1 MSFRL
6 VLGGRALAGALVVG
20 LAAVV
25 SSHGCSSGVSRPR
38 GKPVPLYAF
47 EARSDD
53 GMVASGSVE
62 ATRAGVAILER
73 GGNAVDAAVAAA
85 FALGVSDPGGS
96 GLGGFTYMLIVPK
109 DGAAVA
115 VDGSTPAPLAA
126 DPAALLAIRQAEAHF
141 GHAAVSVPTTPAT
154 LAHALERYGTMELA
168 EVLAPAIEIA
178 GEGYRLSNNS
188 IVWAQIYLDEIRASS
203 YLRFIVL
210 EDGEMLGRPGE
221 RFCRPELRQ
230 TLERLARDGV
240 ESFYRGPMAAEIAA
254 DIAHHGG
261 FIQPVDLARYRIREH
276 QPLRSSYRGAEILSF
291 PPPGGGAEVVQGLNI
306 LQTFSTEV
314 LAEPSVERLHL
325 LVEAARIAHSDRARA
340 LFSGERA
347 VGAFGIGHLSEQHA
361 RERAKLITL
370 GRAISDDSLAQPG
383 ATSSFGDNTT
393 HLSVI
398 DRDGNAVSLTQTL
411 CRVYGAKV
419 ATPGLGFP
427 YNCCL
432 ESLDFENPS
441 SPFHLQPGGIYP
453 TAMAPTVVRTES
465 SVTVL
470 GGAGSDRIA
479 STLIE
484 VISNL
489 IDRRMGLREAVVA
502 PRVLWNSDHDPPRIC
517 LEIADPITEADAD
530 RLQSFGFEHMYRFR
544 YPPGSD
550 ANIGFFGG
558 VNAVAYDARTGVFSG
573 VGDPRRGG
581 FALGPRAVAEPR
593 PAVP

>member
-1 MSFRL
+1 MSFRPAF
-6 VLGGRALAGALVVG
+6 GGRVLAGAMVLG
-20 LAAVV
+20 LTAVLAG
-25 SSHGCSSGVSRPR
+25 HGCSSGASRPR
-38 GKPVPLYAF
+38 GKPVPLYTF
-47 EARSDD
+47 EARSDL
-53 GMVASGSVE
+53 GMVSSGSHE
-62 ATRAGVAILER
+62 ATRAGVTVLEQ

-109 DGAAVA
+109 DGAAIA
-115 VDGSTPAPLAA
+115 IDGSTPAPLAA
-126 DPAALLAIRQAEAHF
+126 DPAKLLAIREEKRHF
-141 GHAAVSVPTTPAT
+141 GYSAISVPTTPAT

-203 YLRFIVL
+203 HLRFIVL
-210 EDGEMLGRPGE
+210 EDGERLGRPGD
-221 RFCRPELRQ
+221 RICRPELRQ
-230 TLERLARDGV
+230 TLERLAHEGV
-240 ESFYRGPMAAEIAA
+240 DAFYRGPMAAEIAA
-254 DIAHHGG
+254 DIAHNGG
-261 FIQPVDLARYRIREH
+261 FIQPVDLARYRVREH

-306 LQTFSTEV
+306 LQTFSTDV
-314 LAEPSVERLHL
+314 LAVPSVERLHL
-325 LVEAARIAHSDRARA
+325 LVEAARIAHADRAQA
-340 LFSGERA
+340 IASGEGA

-361 RERAKLITL
+361 RERAELITP
-370 GRAISDDSLAQPG
+370 GRAISDERLAPPG
-383 ATSSFGDNTT
+383 ATTSFGDNTT

-441 SPFHLQPGGIYP
+441 SPFHLQPGGLYP
-453 TAMAPTVVRTES
+453 TAMAPTVVRTGS

-550 ANIGFFGG
+550 TNLGFFGG

-573 VGDPRRGG
+573 VGDPRREG
-581 FALGPRAVAEPR
+581 FALGPATAAERLSPR
-593 PAVP
+593 P

>member
-1 MSFRL
+1 MT
-6 VLGGRALAGALVVG
+6 GRRRIGAFALVALL
-20 LAAVV
+20 LAAVGIAAAF
-25 SSHGCSSGVSRPR
+25 GCSSGRSRPR

-62 ATRAGVAILER
+62 ATRAGAQILEQ

-126 DPAALLAIRQAEAHF
+126 DPAALLAIRQAEAYF

-154 LAHALERYGTMELA
+154 LAHALERYGTMQLA

-178 GEGYRLSNNS
+178 GEGYLLSHNS
-188 IVWAQIYLDEIRASS
+188 IVWAQSYLDEIRASDS
-203 YLRFIVL
+203 LRFIVL
-210 EDGEMLGRPGE
+210 KDGETLGRPGE
-221 RFCRPELRQ
+221 RICRPELRT

-240 ESFYRGPMAAEIAA
+240 ETFYRGAMAAEIAA
-254 DIAHHGG
+254 DIARNGG
-261 FIQPVDLARYRIREH
+261 FIQPVDLARYRVREQ

-291 PPPGGGAEVVQGLNI
+291 PPPGGGAEVVEALNI
-306 LQTFSTEV
+306 LQSFPADV

-325 LVEAARIAHSDRARA
+325 LVEAARIAHVDRARA
-340 LFSGERA
+340 VFSGDGA

-361 RERAKLITL
+361 RERAGLISP
-370 GRAISDDSLAQPG
+370 GRAISDDSLSPPG

-441 SPFHLQPGGIYP
+441 SPFHLQPGGLYP
-453 TAMAPTVVRTES
+453 TAMAPTVVRTED

-502 PRVLWNSDHDPPRIC
+502 PRVLWNSAHDPPRIC

-550 ANIGFFGG
+550 ANLGFFGG
-558 VNAVAYDARTGVFSG
+558 VNAVAFDARAGVFTG

-581 FALGPRAVAEPR
+581 FALGPRAAAERRSPR
-593 PAVP
+593 P

>member
-1 MSFRL
+1 MT
-6 VLGGRALAGALVVG
+6 GRRRIGAFALVALLLAVVG
-20 LAAVV
+20 IAAAV
-25 SSHGCSSGVSRPR
+25 GCSSGRSRPR

-62 ATRAGVAILER
+62 ATRAGAQILEQ

-126 DPAALLAIRQAEAHF
+126 DPAALLAIRQAEAYF
-141 GHAAVSVPTTPAT
+141 GHAAVSVPTTAAT
-154 LAHALERYGTMELA
+154 LTHALERYGTMELA
-168 EVLAPAIEIA
+168 EVLAPAIGIA
-178 GEGYRLSNNS
+178 GEGHLLSHNS
-188 IVWAQIYLDEIRASS
+188 IVWAQSYLDEIRASS
-203 YLRFIVL
+203 YFRFIVL
-210 EDGEMLGRPGE
+210 ENGEVLGRPGD
-221 RFCRPELRQ
+221 RVCRPELRT

-240 ESFYRGPMAAEIAA
+240 EAFYRGAMAAEIAA
-254 DIAHHGG
+254 DISRNGG
-261 FIQPVDLARYRIREH
+261 FIQPVDLARYRVREH
-276 QPLRSSYRGAEILSF
+276 QPLRSSYRGAEIISF
-291 PPPGGGAEVVQGLNI
+291 PPPGGGAEVAGALNI
-306 LQTFSTEV
+306 LQNFPTSV
-314 LAEPSVERLHL
+314 LAEPSVDRLHL
-325 LVEAARIAHSDRARA
+325 LVEAARIANADRAQA
-340 LFSGERA
+340 IFSGEGS
-347 VGAFGIGHLSEQHA
+347 VGAFGVGHLSEQHA
-361 RERAKLITL
+361 RERAELITP
-370 GRAISDDSLAQPG
+370 GRAISDDSLAPPG

-432 ESLDFENPS
+432 EFLDLENPS
-441 SPFHLQPGGIYP
+441 SPYHLRPGGIYP
-453 TAMAPTVVRTES
+453 TAMAPTVVRTED

-479 STLIE
+479 STLVE

-502 PRVLWNSDHDPPRIC
+502 PRVLWNSANDPPRIC

-544 YPPGSD
+544 YPPGTD
-550 ANIGFFGG
+550 ANLGFFGG

-593 PAVP
+593 PAGR